1 MTRIFVTG
9 SADGLGLAVGQRL
22 IEQGHEV
29 VLHARS
35 EERAANTRAAA
46 PGAADVL
53 VGDLASAAA
62 TRALAEAANA
72 SGRFDVVIHNA
83 GVGSAPQDSR
93 TEDGHSSIL
102 AVNVLG
108 TYLLIALMT
117 KPDRLIVLSSGAHF
131 GGTADL
137 DDVDWVHRPWDGSQA
152 YADSKLL
159 DAALSAGVAA
169 RWPDVLVNAV
179 DPGWIATRMGGANAP
194 GDLDAGSATQVWL
207 ATSDDPAATVTGRY
221 FKDRAEQEP
230 AAAVRDERFQ
240 DDLLALHARVPSTD
254 LPA

>member
-35 EERAANTRAAA
+35 DSRAADTRAAA

-53 VGDLASAAA
+53 VGDLASDAS
-62 TRALAEAANA
+62 TRELAEAANA

-83 GVGSAPQDSR
+83 GVGGSGPDAP
-93 TEDGHSSIL
+93 TPDGHSPIF
-102 AVNVLG
+102 AVNVLH
-108 TYLLIALMT
+108 TYLLTALMT
-117 KPDRLIVLSSGAHF
+117 KPDRLVILSSGAHF
-131 GGTADL
+131 SGTADL
-137 DDVDWVHRPWDGSQA
+137 EDVDWVHRAYDGSQA

-159 DAALSAGVAA
+159 DAALSAGIAA

-179 DPGWIATRMGGANAP
+179 DPGWIKTKMGGSSAP

-207 ATSDDPAATVTGRY
+207 ATSDDPAAKVSGRY
-221 FKDRAEQEP
+221 FKDSAEQEP

-240 DDLLALHARVPSTD
+240 DDLLALLARITATE